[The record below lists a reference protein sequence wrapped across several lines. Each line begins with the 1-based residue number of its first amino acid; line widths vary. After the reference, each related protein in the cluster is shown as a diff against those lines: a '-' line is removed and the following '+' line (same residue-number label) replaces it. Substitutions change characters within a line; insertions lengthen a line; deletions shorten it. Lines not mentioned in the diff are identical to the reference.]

1 MEIYYVSKAPL
12 HNGAHE
18 VHKRICTQLPHHAE
32 IHYLGAFPNCEHA
45 LVAAMIFYTHA
56 VRCSL
61 CNAPVCSKD

>member
-1 MEIYYVSKAPL
+1 MEIYYVSKEPL

-18 VHKRICTQLPHHAE
+18 VHKRICTRLPHQRE
-32 IHYLGAFPNCEHA
+32 IHYLGAFPNAEHA
-45 LVAAMIFYTHA
+45 LVAAMIFYAQT